1 MSKRHA
7 ASRRRTYGRR
17 QHEVHERMDRRPYR
31 IRIERT
37 GRTGQDLGLDPV
49 SFHDAP
55 STDAP
60 YGFAD

>member
-17 QHEVHERMDRRPYR
+17 QHELHERTDRRAER
-31 IRIERT
+31 GRSERT
-37 GRTGQDLGLDPV
+37 WRAATEAGLDPV
-49 SFHDAP
+49 AFLDAP
-55 STDAP
+55 AGDAP

>member
-17 QHEVHERMDRRPYR
+17 QHEVHERIDRRADR
-31 IRIERT
+31 VRSDRAW
-37 GRTGQDLGLDPV
+37 RTGQDLGLDAT
-49 SFHDAP
+49 SYLDAP
-55 STDAP
+55 AGDAP

>member
-7 ASRRRTYGRR
+7 VSRRRAYGRR
-17 QHEVHERMDRRPYR
+17 QHEVHERMDRRT
-31 IRIERT
+31 ERS
-37 GRTGQDLGLDPV
+37 RPDRAWRDGQGLGLDPV

-55 STDAP
+55 ATDAP